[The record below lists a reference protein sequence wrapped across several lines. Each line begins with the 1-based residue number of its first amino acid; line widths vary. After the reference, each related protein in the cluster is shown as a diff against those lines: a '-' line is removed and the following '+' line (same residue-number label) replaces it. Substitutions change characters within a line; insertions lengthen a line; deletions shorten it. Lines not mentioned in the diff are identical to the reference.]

1 MLVEPPARGVR
12 VGGVTVPPG
21 EARQVA
27 IVLSPRRAR
36 ARRSASASASASKT
50 QAAAAPEAAPPTP
63 SIPAWVVVGLKPGPR
78 VSVVGALRGF
88 ETTAALAAA
97 RLAAG
102 LDPAA
107 LMGSV
112 VIVPVLRPAGRLSRT
127 GRPGRSWHFPG
138 DAAGKRAARDTFAL
152 FSDVVVGA
160 SALVVLDVP
169 RRGRRG
175 AVVARGP
182 LGDPRVRRL
191 ARGSGAAV
199 MFATSGKSQGLL
211 AAAAAASVP
220 GIQLSAAGDARTA
233 ESLARAARA
242 VIAAAGVLGRSGEAG
257 LATALPADPSD
268 EPMTSSREVRVRAAI
283 DGFFETDVAPGETAQ
298 ARSPLGRVVPTLPGP
313 PAIAATRIDGLVV
326 EAARPGPVRAGAT
339 LFVVVPLPRGAARRD
354 RGAADGNAPPGARSD
369 GKTRVGWVEYVALPS
384 LDIDRLKAKIDTGA
398 RTSALHVAR
407 MRTVDTTGGPQRRP
421 ILEITVPGGGRG
433 RTPHRVRAAVHGFVM
448 VRDTSGRTER
458 RPVIETT
465 LRLGALKRRIA
476 VTLTNRGDMLFPV
489 LIGRTA
495 LGPGIVVD
503 PSRRYLLGKT
513 SEARTAGPPR
523 QPRQPRG
530 ERGE

>member
-12 VGGVTVPPG
+12 VGGVTVAPG

-27 IVLSPRRAR
+27 IALSPRTRRA
-36 ARRSASASASASKT
+36 ARP
-50 QAAAAPEAAPPTP
+50 AAARPGAAGPPSEARPAPTV
-63 SIPAWVVVGLKPGPR
+63 PAWVVVGLKPGPR
-78 VSVVGALRGF
+78 VSVVGAVRGH

-127 GRPGRSWHFPG
+127 GRPGRAWRFPG
-138 DAAGKRAARDTFAL
+138 DAAGKRAARDAFAL

-160 SALVVLDVP
+160 STLVVLGVP

-175 AVVARGP
+175 IVVVQGR
-182 LGDPRVRRL
+182 LTDPRVRRL
-191 ARGSGAAV
+191 ARGSGAAA
-199 MFATSGKSQGLL
+199 MFAARSQAHGLL
-211 AAAAAASVP
+211 AAAATARIP
-220 GIQLSAAGDARTA
+220 GVLLSAAGDTRTA
-233 ESLARAARA
+233 DSLARAARA
-242 VIAAAGVLGRSGEAG
+242 VIAAAGVLGRTGEG
-257 LATALPADPSD
+257 LPADGGAERPAVA
-268 EPMTSSREVRVRAAI
+268 TRAVRVRAAI
-283 DGFFETDVAPGETAQ
+283 DGFLETDLQPGDTVH
-298 ARSPLGRVVPTLPGP
+298 ARSSLGRVVPALPGP
-313 PAIAATRIDGLVV
+313 PAVVAGRVDGLVV
-326 EAARPGPVRAGAT
+326 EAAQAGPVRAGAT
-339 LFVVVPLPRGAARRD
+339 LFVVVPLTRALARRAVRPDADPDAAGTAART
-354 RGAADGNAPPGARSD
+354 D
-369 GKTRVGWVEYVALPS
+369 GKMRVGWVEYVALPS
-384 LDIDRLKAKIDTGA
+384 LDIARLKAKIDTGA

-407 MRTVDTTGGPQRRP
+407 MRTVDTTGGPHRRP

-433 RTPHRVRAAVHGFVM
+433 RLPHRVRAAVHGFVM

-465 LRLGALKRRIA
+465 LRLGTLKRRIA

-503 PSRRYLLGKT
+503 PSRRYLLGK
-513 SEARTAGPPR
+513 SRAPVE
-523 QPRQPRG
+523 
-530 ERGE
+530 

>member
-12 VGGVTVPPG
+12 VGGVTVAPG
-21 EARQVA
+21 EARAVT
-27 IVLSPRRAR
+27 IPLSPRRR
-36 ARRSASASASASKT
+36 ASRPATASRSG
-50 QAAAAPEAAPPTP
+50 AAGAPAETPVPAPA
-63 SIPAWVVVGLKPGPR
+63 IPAWVVVGLKPGPR
-78 VSVVGALRGF
+78 VSVVGALRGH

-127 GRPGRSWHFPG
+127 GRPGRAWRFPG
-138 DAAGKRAARDTFAL
+138 DAAGKRAARDAFAL
-152 FSDVVVGA
+152 FSDIVVGA
-160 SALVVLDVP
+160 SALVVLGVP
-169 RRGRRG
+169 GRGRRG
-175 AVVARGP
+175 AVVVDGR
-182 LGDPRVRRL
+182 LSDPRVRRL
-191 ARGSGAAV
+191 ARGSGAVA
-199 MFATSGKSQGLL
+199 MFAAPAKSPGML

-220 GIQLSAAGDARTA
+220 GVRLSAAGDTRTA
-233 ESLARAARA
+233 DGLARAARA
-242 VIAAAGVLGRSGEAG
+242 VIAAAGVLGRAGEG
-257 LATALPADPSD
+257 VPAD
-268 EPMTSSREVRVRAAI
+268 TSATRSPVVTRALRIHAAI
-283 DGFFETDVAPGETAQ
+283 DGFLETDLAPGDTVQ

-313 PAIAATRIDGLVV
+313 PSIVTTRVDGLVV
-326 EAARPGPVRAGAT
+326 EAARAGPVRAGAT
-339 LFVVVPLPRGAARRD
+339 LFVLVPLSRTSARRLGPPPD
-354 RGAADGNAPPGARSD
+354 TEAAAITAARSD
-369 GKTRVGWVEYVALPS
+369 GKIRVGWVEYVALPG
-384 LDIDRLKAKIDTGA
+384 LDIGHLKAKIDTGA

-407 MRTVDTTGGPQRRP
+407 MRTVDTTGGPHRRP
-421 ILEITVPGGGRG
+421 ILEITVPSGGRG
-433 RTPHRVRAAVHGFVM
+433 RLPHRVRAAVHGFVM

-503 PSRRYLLGKT
+503 PSRRYLLGK
-513 SEARTAGPPR
+513 AKDAGKD
-523 QPRQPRG
+523 G
-530 ERGE
+530 VE